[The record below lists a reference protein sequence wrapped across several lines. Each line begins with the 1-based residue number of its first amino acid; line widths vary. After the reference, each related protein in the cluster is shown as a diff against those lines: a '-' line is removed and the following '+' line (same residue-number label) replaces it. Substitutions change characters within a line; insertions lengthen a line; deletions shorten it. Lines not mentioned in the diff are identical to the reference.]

1 MISGIDRKGILMSS
15 RIERSRQD
23 GAADVGTLWTL
34 EHEGHTARCALF
46 AWKTTWE
53 VRVLV
58 DREVLLTQHCDR
70 TDQTFS
76 LAEQWK
82 RRLLTDGWRQVV
94 PPSPERA
101 A

>member
-1 MISGIDRKGILMSS
+1 MISGIDRNGVLMPG
-15 RIERSRQD
+15 RIERSPQR

-34 EHEGHTARCALF
+34 EHNGHTARCALF

-53 VRVLV
+53 VLVLV
-58 DREVLLTQHCDR
+58 DGDILLAEHCNR
-70 TDQTFS
+70 TDQAFS

-82 RRLLTDGWRQVV
+82 HQLLRDGWRQVV